1 MTAATPRSIS
11 REAQSAESQSTWQ
24 RYLEIAL
31 VFLVFF
37 VFGGSPAP
45 QVNETHYLTKAK
57 HYWNPEWCPGDLF
70 LESADAHLT
79 FYWTVGLLTKWFSL
93 PTVAWIGRI
102 VAWATLAWSWQRL
115 SSRVIRLPWVAVVTA
130 MLLVTLIERTN
141 FAGEWVVGGVEGK
154 CFAYA
159 FVFWGLAELA
169 VGKWRLV
176 WPLLGLG
183 GAFHVLVGGWSVIC
197 AAIVWMLEPRV
208 VRPTLVAMMPS
219 IFLGGVLALPGVLPG
234 LLLTANVPVDVRDE
248 ANQIYAFERLPHH
261 LAPHRL
267 PAEEIIMRFR
277 RFGLL
282 LLVFF
287 FLTRSRPQSEIAEN
301 VSLTRIQRFA
311 WASVAISLTGLS
323 WEFVT
328 INHPALSASL
338 LKYYW
343 FRTADIAVPLAVSL
357 SLGAMLQSMTSAR
370 SRFAVAIVTLS
381 VAIPGLLLL
390 NSSGERWAAVNETD
404 TYEAR
409 HAYGW
414 QDACKWAREHSSPK
428 SLFLIPRRGYDFR
441 WYAERPVFFTW
452 KDVPQDAA
460 SLVIWWQRYLE
471 AYHGAVDEFGEP
483 STYHSLQE
491 LGADRLRELAAKHKI
506 DYLFTT
512 EYPPLPL
519 PVAYENPWYKIYDL
533 REKN

>member
-1 MTAATPRSIS
+1 MTAPAPRSIAT
-11 REAQSAESQSTWQ
+11 EFESTRQ

-31 VFLVFF
+31 AFLVFF

-45 QVNETHYLTKAK
+45 LVNETHYLTKAK
-57 HYWNPEWCPGDLF
+57 HYWNPEWCAGDLF

-93 PTVAWIGRI
+93 STVAWIGRI
-102 VAWATLAWSWQRL
+102 LAWATLAWSWQRL
-115 SSRVIRLPWVAVVTA
+115 SSRVVRLPWAAVVTA

-141 FAGEWVVGGVEGK
+141 FSGEWVVGGVEGK

-169 VGKWRLV
+169 VGNWRLV

-183 GAFHVLVGGWSVIC
+183 AAFHVLVGGWSVIC
-197 AAIVWMLEPRV
+197 AAIVWILEPRAS
-208 VRPTLVAMMPS
+208 RPTFATLVPS
-219 IFLGGVLALPGVLPG
+219 LLLGGILALPGVLPG
-234 LLLTANVPVDVRDE
+234 LLLTTNVPADIREE
-248 ANQIYAFERLPHH
+248 ANQIYVFERLPHH

-267 PAEEIIMRFR
+267 PTVEIIIRFR

-282 LLVFF
+282 LLGFF
-287 FLTRSRPQSEIAEN
+287 FLRRFRPQSEVAEN
-301 VSLTRIQRFA
+301 LRLTRIQRFA
-311 WASVAISLTGLS
+311 WASVAICLVGLT
-323 WEFVT
+323 WEFAT

-343 FRTADIAVPLAVSL
+343 FRMADIAVPLAVAL
-357 SLGAMLQSMTSAR
+357 SLGALMESVSR
-370 SRFAVAIVTLS
+370 ERHRFAVAIVTLS
-381 VAIPGLLLL
+381 VAIPGFLLLK
-390 NSSGERWAAVNETD
+390 SSGERWARVNEIE

-409 HAYGW
+409 HSYGW
-414 QDACKWAREHSSPK
+414 QDACAWAREHTAPE
-428 SLFLIPRRGYDFR
+428 SLFLIPRRGYDFK

-460 SLVIWWQRYLE
+460 SLVIWWERYQE
-471 AYHGAVDEFGEP
+471 AYYGAVDEFGEP
-483 STYHSLQE
+483 MPYYSLQE
-491 LGADRLRELAAKHKI
+491 LGADRLREIAAKHKI
-506 DYLFTT
+506 DYLLTT

-519 PVAYENPWYKIYDL
+519 PVAYENPWYKIYDV
-533 REKN
+533 RSSARTE